1 MTKVIGVRFRTAG
14 KIYFFSPGKFEVKRG
29 DQVIVETARVVEF
42 GNVGMGPKEVK
53 DEEIT
58 QPLKTVLRLATEDAR
73 RVEAKNRKK
82 EIEAFVEE
90 GLTGSDC
97 FVVDVQVI
105 PDNVIVVEIDNEE
118 GVDIDRC
125 VALHRFLESKLD
137 RDVEDY
143 EMEVGSA
150 GITSPFKVLGQY
162 QKNIG
167 KEVEL
172 LTKNG
177 MNLSGILKSADSE
190 KFVVTITKKVKSETS
205 KRKVEV
211 EEDLAFGYDEVKY
224 SKNLIRFK

>member
-1 MTKVIGVRFRTAG
+1 MI
-14 KIYFFSPGKFEVKRG
+14 
-29 DQVIVETARVVEF
+29 D
-42 GNVGMGPKEVK
+42 
-53 DEEIT
+53 
-58 QPLKTVLRLATEDAR
+58 
-73 RVEAKNRKK
+73 KK

-97 FVVDVQVI
+97 FVVDVQVK

-143 EMEVGSA
+143 ELEVGSA
-150 GITSPFKVLGQY
+150 GITAPFKVLGQY
-162 QKNIG
+162 KKNIG

-177 MNLSGILKSADSE
+177 MKLSGILKSADSE

-224 SKNLIRFK
+224 TKYLIRFK

>member
-1 MTKVIGVRFRTAG
+1 MI
-14 KIYFFSPGKFEVKRG
+14 
-29 DQVIVETARVVEF
+29 D
-42 GNVGMGPKEVK
+42 
-53 DEEIT
+53 
-58 QPLKTVLRLATEDAR
+58 
-73 RVEAKNRKK
+73 KK

-97 FVVDVQVI
+97 FVVDVQVK

-143 EMEVGSA
+143 ELEVGSA

-162 QKNIG
+162 KKNIG

-177 MNLSGILKSADSE
+177 MKLSGILKSADSE

-211 EEDLAFGYDEVKY
+211 EEDLAFEYSSVQATIHSPVHSVKNPRTGSITAESFGAIILDENIKAPGNCEL
-224 SKNLIRFK
+224 KLWDDQTCFD

>member
-1 MTKVIGVRFRTAG
+1 MI
-14 KIYFFSPGKFEVKRG
+14 
-29 DQVIVETARVVEF
+29 D
-42 GNVGMGPKEVK
+42 
-53 DEEIT
+53 
-58 QPLKTVLRLATEDAR
+58 
-73 RVEAKNRKK
+73 KK

-97 FVVDVQVI
+97 FVVDVQVK
-105 PDNVIVVEIDNEE
+105 PDN
-118 GVDIDRC
+118 VDIDRC

-143 EMEVGSA
+143 ELEVGSA

-162 QKNIG
+162 KKNIG

-177 MNLSGILKSADSE
+177 MKLSGILKSADSE

-224 SKNLIRFK
+224 TKYLIRFK